1 MVELKPKIVSAD
13 NFEPYGQLIKTPD
26 DRPPTVENEQVTF
39 WKQQANYLIDGD
51 TEIGVL
57 KVRKH
62 NMDFNELENHFK
74 TPTILICLDGS
85 YILPVALPSNEV
97 PEIESVKAFIVPK
110 GQSVVLAEK
119 CWHGATYPIDQE
131 EITLLVIF
139 KKGSLENDTVFKPLN
154 GNCRII

>member
-1 MVELKPKIVSAD
+1 MKLKPEIVSAD
-13 NFEPYGQLIKTPD
+13 NFRPYGQVLKVPVNIQ
-26 DRPPTVENEQVTF
+26 PTVHNDQVTF
-39 WKQQANYLIDGD
+39 WKQQAEYVIDGK

-62 NMDFNELENHFK
+62 DMDFNELENHFK

-85 YILPVALPSNEV
+85 YILPVAQPSDDV
-97 PEIESVKAFIVPK
+97 PAIESVKAFIVPD

-119 CWHGATYPIDQE
+119 CWHGATYPIDQD